1 MKRGTLTRVFLSAAL
16 AVAAS
21 DAAPAQI
28 PPPNNP
34 PIIVPPPIVIPPP
47 VVAPPPTFGPGSSTP
62 GRSGPSHNDGVLYI
76 VSGIVFAIV
85 GWAIGTKLFGDGPPP
100 PASPVF
106 GPSSGGGT
114 LPPPRVT
121 QVQGTGGG
129 GGGAGSGGAGGEG
142 NGGSNFG
149 PAHTSVNL
157 PPRGE
162 TRFVIDEVLADTSL
176 EMEVIAQ
183 RHQMTCPETVQV
195 HLTGHTLHR
204 CVRLAGQS
212 VTDMIN
218 ALARERIG
226 SQPNYL
232 YRGMEDPPGGGN
244 AEQYA
249 PEKLDVIE
257 AHRLATGKGVA
268 VAVIDSGVDPNHPD
282 LAGAITGSYDA
293 ANSERPHPHGTGMA
307 GAIASRGTVLGIAPG
322 AELLT
327 VRAFSANSGSA
338 EGTTLNIIKG
348 LDWAFEKGARVVNMS
363 FAGPADPRL
372 RDALTKAN
380 GKGMVLIAAAGNAGP
395 TSPPLFPAADP
406 VVIAV
411 TAVDASDALFSGAN
425 RGKYIAVAAPGVDVL
440 VPAPDAS
447 YQLTTGT
454 SVAAAEVSG
463 VVALLLE
470 RNPRLTPK
478 DVRRI
483 LMRTAKHLGPRGSER
498 DYGAGLVDALQAVT
512 AARAAGM

>member
-1 MKRGTLTRVFLSAAL
+1 MKRGMLTRISLAAVI
-16 AVAAS
+16 AVTAI
-21 DAAPAQI
+21 DAARAQVA

-34 PIIVPPPIVIPPP
+34 INPIIVPPP
-47 VVAPPPTFGPGSSTP
+47 VVAPPPTFGPGSATP
-62 GRSGPSHNDGVLYI
+62 GRSGPSHNDGGLYI
-76 VSGIVFAIV
+76 VTGIIFAVV
-85 GWAIGTKLFGDGPPP
+85 GWAIGTKIFGDGPPP
-100 PASPVF
+100 PAPPVF
-106 GPSSGGGT
+106 GPSAGGGT
-114 LPPPRVT
+114 VPPPQVT

-129 GGGAGSGGAGGEG
+129 GGSSG
-142 NGGSNFG
+142 GGSNVG
-149 PAHTSVNL
+149 PAHTSVNQ

-176 EMEVIAQ
+176 DMDAIAQ

-195 HLTGHTLHR
+195 RLTGHTLHR

-212 VTDMIN
+212 VPDMIN
-218 ALARERIG
+218 ALAGERIG

-232 YRGMEDPPGGGN
+232 YRGTEDPPGGGN

-282 LAGAITGSYDA
+282 LAGAIVGSYDA
-293 ANSERPHPHGTGMA
+293 ATGERPHPHGTGMA

-327 VRAFSANSGSA
+327 VRAFSANSGGA

-372 RDALTKAN
+372 RDALSKAN

-406 VVIAV
+406 EVIAV
-411 TAVDASDALFSGAN
+411 TAIDASDALFAGAN

-440 VPAPDAS
+440 VPAPEAS

-483 LMRTAKHLGPRGSER
+483 LTRTAKHLGPRGSER

-512 AARAAGM
+512 AARPAGM